1 MKYLL
6 SILCLFVL
14 SCTSAVHLTTSEKGA
29 HLKNYNN
36 ITINLLNSSGTVSIS
51 GVAHFSN
58 SLAMAHGTKYD
69 GSTQD
74 VMAYESLQFELMNI
88 GFNIISDT
96 TKIDA
101 IVDFSI
107 GQIRFDPIA
116 GWIADQGNVKFTDYK
131 TGEILAIVRA
141 EVKFVTP
148 TVKNI
153 IANLSKSIQ
162 SIY

>member
-1 MKYLL
+1 
-6 SILCLFVL
+6 
-14 SCTSAVHLTTSEKGA
+14 
-29 HLKNYNN
+29 
-36 ITINLLNSSGTVSIS
+36 
-51 GVAHFSN
+51 
-58 SLAMAHGTKYD
+58 
-69 GSTQD
+69 
-74 VMAYESLQFELMNI
+74 MNI